1 MNLLAKYTDAAVTVR
16 DNLRG
21 LITSLH
27 LVQFR
32 LNFSNMIRQTDKSQK
47 PLLNNFSIM

>member
-1 MNLLAKYTDAAVTVR
+1 MNMLAKNTDATATIR

-21 LITSLH
+21 LITSEH